1 MVEYVQIISVED
13 DDDLIVAFGLASDS
27 VTTLIL
33 LRTPKFEVF
42 LPEEDRGVSVGDAN
56 SSNED
61 NERLVAVEWRDR
73 VVQIVSTKRRYE
85 LDIHA
90 IDPADIKLAKKVLR
104 KMNFDRRF
112 EIKGG

>member
-1 MVEYVQIISVED
+1 MVEYVQIVSVED
-13 DDDLIVAFGLASDS
+13 DDDLIVSFGLGPFAA
-27 VTTLIL
+27 TTLIL

-42 LPEEDRGVSVGDAN
+42 LPEEDRGVSVADAN
-56 SSNED
+56 SSHED

-73 VVQIVSTKRRYE
+73 VVQIVSSKRRYE

-90 IDPADIKLAKKVLR
+90 IDPVDIKLAKKVLR
-104 KMNFDRRF
+104 KMNFDRCF